1 MRTLHD
7 LVCVVRYG
15 PKTIAE
21 LFNRELS
28 VTGSVTLIP
37 TAYMQRVRELRLKLF
52 GRRHCINAKERK
64 GKGQKKGLRVDAT
77 HPGQSKTQIAQAQ
90 HKSAKTLASTCNPRD
105 VTVFGA
111 PLQDLRCDIDDVEMS
126 NRAGEILKNYT
137 DWLGHR
143 LRQAKSEHSGRFAV
157 KLTAK
162 QKQNLREKQMAK
174 EALRQRVNADLRG
187 SVSDDVLVYIDNRC
201 SIKKADVPPQFSVSV
216 CPWTARV
223 LVVPTL
229 DAATNLMKKANLD
242 PPIFAAILHGR
253 RVTSFSYLLAAAKL
267 LASDRTASHPIDDFK
282 ALPPSVK
289 FSAAVTHDETHLLLD
304 GGVWMSECGNSIQC
318 LESACKLKGC
328 RWTVYRA
335 VDASR
340 RELFEKLKKDADE
353 TGARLQSAKVARA
366 KAKAAAKSEET
377 GAVRVVGPRTVAGYV
392 SKYVRIDSLATL
404 HTLLRHKARPDTSRS
419 TTGKFLAVAQSTRR
433 R

>member
-1 MRTLHD
+1 M
-7 LVCVVRYG
+7 
-15 PKTIAE
+15 
-21 LFNRELS
+21 
-28 VTGSVTLIP
+28 
-37 TAYMQRVRELRLKLF
+37 
-52 GRRHCINAKERK
+52 
-64 GKGQKKGLRVDAT
+64 
-77 HPGQSKTQIAQAQ
+77 
-90 HKSAKTLASTCNPRD
+90 
-105 VTVFGA
+105 
-111 PLQDLRCDIDDVEMS
+111 
-126 NRAGEILKNYT
+126 
-137 DWLGHR
+137 
-143 LRQAKSEHSGRFAV
+143 
-157 KLTAK
+157 
-162 QKQNLREKQMAK
+162 
-174 EALRQRVNADLRG
+174 
-187 SVSDDVLVYIDNRC
+187 
-201 SIKKADVPPQFSVSV
+201 
-216 CPWTARV
+216 